1 MTSRD
6 IVSIFV
12 TGARDGV
19 TRVVRRLCVT
29 SIIIVTTSLLLL
41 AWSFL
46 KTESDAAERSENFPS
61 LRDIVNHSTGHR
73 SIQ

>member
-19 TRVVRRLCVT
+19 TRVIRRLCVT
-29 SIIIVTTSLLLL
+29 SIVLVLTSLVLLV
-41 AWSFL
+41 WCFFGDSQ
-46 KTESDAAERSENFPS
+46 SDPERSEKF
-61 LRDIVNHSTGHR
+61 L
-73 SIQ
+73 

>member
-19 TRVVRRLCVT
+19 TRVVRRLCLT
-29 SIIIVTTSLLLL
+29 SIIIVTTSLALLV
-41 AWSFL
+41 WSFL
-46 KTESDAAERSENFPS
+46 KTQNDDAARSENFPG

-73 SIQ
+73 SIR

>member
-19 TRVVRRLCVT
+19 TRVIRRLCVT
-29 SIIIVTTSLLLL
+29 SIVMVLTSLVLFVWCFFAKRKVRRIYDVFIFKNL
-41 AWSFL
+41 
-46 KTESDAAERSENFPS
+46 
-61 LRDIVNHSTGHR
+61 IV
-73 SIQ
+73 

>member
-19 TRVVRRLCVT
+19 TRVIRRLCVT
-29 SIIIVTTSLLLL
+29 SIVLVLTTLVLFVWCFFGDSQ
-41 AWSFL
+41 SDPEQSEKFL
-46 KTESDAAERSENFPS
+46 
-61 LRDIVNHSTGHR
+61 
-73 SIQ
+73 